1 MLLLI
6 FLSAKDKMDF
16 MTRAN
21 DILKQEYSRQL
32 WNFSGS
38 SNRRVSFDPPPPQP
52 TKREG
57 SDNNNQHLEM
67 FDVTWW
73 CSFFDW
79 IDQTFVWMNDVT
91 GAGAR
96 CHLEKPESVQLQVI
110 QKSTALHR
118 NQRNRSKLEN
128 SPEPHFGQF
137 WTVAYDFGQFIFSSC
152 DFILLMGEVSFFTT
166 YRGTFVVCGG
176 FGRKIWWAFD

>member
-1 MLLLI
+1 MLLPI
-6 FLSAKDKMDF
+6 FISAKDKMDF

-21 DILKQEYSRQL
+21 DILKQEYSRQV

-118 NQRNRSKLEN
+118 NQRNRFIELWFWAV
-128 SPEPHFGQF
+128 HFLFLWFYFVDGQ
-137 WTVAYDFGQFIFSSC
+137 
-152 DFILLMGEVSFFTT
+152 SFLFLPPK
-166 YRGTFVVCGG
+166 GG
-176 FGRKIWWAFD
+176 HLWYVEALVEK

>member
-1 MLLLI
+1 
-6 FLSAKDKMDF
+6 MDF

-57 SDNNNQHLEM
+57 TDNNNQHLEM

-152 DFILLMGEVSFFTT
+152 DFILLMDEVSYFYHLKAVSDGYPIPDPT
-166 YRGTFVVCGG
+166 R
-176 FGRKIWWAFD
+176 